1 MVLKRNYLVHFI
13 FAVVEITCEEHVS
26 YKVIFFH
33 YVKEVDWAFY
43 PLSLGYINVFI
54 SPLGSEEEF
63 GGLVSANLILLRNRL
78 LDILLK
84 LVHTSKEK
92 TSINLQ

>member
-1 MVLKRNYLVHFI
+1 MKNMFPTRLFFPLCQRSGLGILSSIPGVCKCVYL
-13 FAVVEITCEEHVS
+13 
-26 YKVIFFH
+26 
-33 YVKEVDWAFY
+33 
-43 PLSLGYINVFI
+43 
-54 SPLGSEEEF
+54 PLGSEEEF